1 LKLTATSDYDMKN
14 MSIVKHVGP
23 SSVYPLLAIGAN
35 LDFLLNN
42 HPTTWST
49 SAEFQKMKAVVSSLK
64 VVNAPSGVPSP
75 ISLSIY
81 KKNTRENN

>member
-49 SAEFQKMKAVVSSLK
+49 PEFQKMKAVVSSLK
-64 VVNAPSGVPSP
+64 VLNEPSGVPSP
-75 ISLSIY
+75 ISFSIY